1 MAERIEGLSI
11 GLDLDTLKVDSGMTD
26 LRSKLRLVNSEMKA
40 NLSAFDKGDKSL
52 EKYQTTL
59 NGLNKK
65 IEVQRA
71 ITEKAYTTYQKM
83 VKEYG
88 EGSKEADKAANHF
101 NNQSAS
107 LNNLQRAA
115 NRTENELRELREEQN
130 KSESAWTKLGQT
142 IESTG
147 TSLTGIGQ
155 GLTVGLTTP
164 LLGAG
169 LAIGKTALDFDKV
182 SGQIQADLGISEE
195 RAKELNDVAKE
206 LWEDGF
212 GDSIEG
218 VSTKIAGVTRSLGD
232 LSKVDLSYVTK
243 GLDLFEQ
250 RGWADQQEA
259 LRAIKVLVE
268 QFGMSASEAMDYLTK
283 GFQENLDF
291 SGEFLDSVSEYSTYF
306 AEFGLTADDMFA
318 KFKAGAESGAFQLD
332 KVGDAMKEFS
342 LRAKDG
348 SKTSEEAFK
357 ALGLNASEMTKQ
369 FNKGG
374 KDAEKAFDTVVKAL
388 RNTDDETKRNTASV
402 GLFGTQYEDLG
413 EKAFDAMLQAS
424 NGLKDVEGATK
435 RASDALQNN
444 FGTRVTKIWRD
455 FVTDLE
461 PAGDIL
467 LDLAEEILPKVADTV
482 DDVTSAFAEM
492 DPEAQKTVLTIGGI
506 AAASGPALMAIGGIS
521 QGVGALTKVVGP
533 LLTSMGGGKGLTG
546 ILSRI
551 PGPIG
556 IAATAFGV
564 GTLAINGINDAVKKS
579 QEVNL
584 EHVNSLIKQQQS
596 LDTLSTKYGEL
607 QSKNKLSNDELLRFR
622 DIQSELQLAKSTSE
636 ISALKD
642 EQAKL
647 QEKSGLTN
655 DELSEMLRLND
666 EIVKLTPT
674 VAQSFSER
682 GNAIISSKDA
692 ISEVNQ
698 ELQKS
703 IALELENQKIKAVA
717 QLDENIRN
725 QIKAQEELN
734 NKIRER
740 TAAEKEAAEIEKEI
754 QELKSVAQQQ
764 YNDGQ
769 KAAAQMTQDEIT
781 RQEFLLE
788 QKNNQVEKITEEV
801 SEKQK
806 SVEKT
811 NEEINKTQQLLGEMI
826 NLQLAQVGIN
836 EKGAEGIAQLDQ
848 AISKA
853 ASRHK
858 YLTMLSETQG
868 GLNDKQK
875 EELKNLDQSLSK
887 YNSAKTAIQ
896 GMQTEQEEVNQK
908 IREGTG
914 EASKLTKEADKDV
927 TKNVNVDDKGGAK
940 KVSNEASKN
949 ATKNVKVDD
958 HGGAKKVSAE
968 ASKNAKK
975 DVNVDDKGKA
985 KSIHETA
992 SKGATKTITFGA
1004 IATAGFK
1011 SAVKAVEKATGIN
1024 IPGFA
1029 TGTKNAPGG
1038 LSVVGEEG
1046 PELLYLPRGAKVIP
1060 NKDTESIFS
1069 KWNVPMVPGYEVGGV
1084 IKREQFAILGEG
1096 NREEVVIPLEQHRN
1110 RSLDLFAYA
1119 GGKLGVFDELKDSFK
1134 ELTSHIKNGFR
1145 NMDSSIDD
1153 LKNSL
1158 LFKMDD
1164 LIGMFSYTSSYNS
1177 IWEEQVMKLRATIK
1191 NSPLDDDSFEINS
1204 LLSYKP
1210 GYIQAEDGS
1219 WVPPSFYSQPTDA
1232 MKILAVAG
1240 KQITNNNRPNQLPN
1254 VSPNIESNG
1263 LLQAVLEQNRI
1274 LMALLQS
1281 SRNIEKKP
1289 ALTENDIGL
1298 AVDNYNANQTIKNNI
1313 YSGRP
1318 AY

>member
-11 GLDLDTLKVDSGMTD
+11 GLDLDTLALDRGLTGLKD
-26 LRSKLRLVNSEMKA
+26 KLKTVNSEMKA
-40 NLSAFDKGDKSL
+40 NMSAFERGDKSIERYETSL
-52 EKYQTTL
+52 M
-59 NGLNKK
+59 GLNKK
-65 IEVQRA
+65 LDVQKRVVSEA
-71 ITEKAYTTYQKM
+71 KSEYEKM
-83 VKEYG
+83 VKEFG
-88 EGSKEADKAANHF
+88 EGSKEAEKAAREY
-101 NNQSAS
+101 NNQVSS
-107 LNNLQRAA
+107 LNSLQRYI
-115 NRTENELRELREEQN
+115 NKTENELKELREEQQ
-130 KSESAWTKLGQT
+130 KSESGWNKFGQT
-142 IESTG
+142 IENTG
-147 TSLTGIGQ
+147 TKLTGIGQ

-169 LAIGKTALDFDKV
+169 LAIGKTALDFDKA

-195 RAKELNDVAKE
+195 KAKELNEVAKE

-218 VSTKIAGVTRSLGD
+218 VSSKIAGVTRSLGD

-250 RGWADQQEA
+250 RGWADQQES
-259 LRAIKVLVE
+259 LRAIKVLME
-268 QFGMSASEAMDYLTK
+268 QFGMSAQEAMDYLTK

-291 SGEFLDSVSEYSTYF
+291 SGEFLDSVSEYATYF

-348 SKTSEEAFK
+348 SKTSEDAFK

-374 KDAEKAFDTVVKAL
+374 KDAKKAFETVVKAL
-388 RNTDDETKRNTASV
+388 KDTDDETKRNTASV

-413 EKAFDAMLQAS
+413 EKAFEAMLEAS

-444 FGTRVTKIWRD
+444 FGTRVTKIWRE
-455 FVTDLE
+455 FVADLK

-467 LDLAEEILPKVADTV
+467 LDFAEGILPKVADTV
-482 DDVTSAFAEM
+482 DDVTNAFAELS
-492 DPEAQKTVLTIGGI
+492 PEAQKTALSVGGI
-506 AAASGPALMAIGGIS
+506 AAAAGPTLMVIGGIS
-521 QGVGALTKVVGP
+521 RGFGVITKVVGP
-533 LLTSMGGGKGLTG
+533 LLGTLGEGKGLTG
-546 ILSRI
+546 ILKRI

-556 IAATAFGV
+556 AITTGLGIGTIAFQ
-564 GTLAINGINDAVKKS
+564 GINAVIEKS
-579 QEVNL
+579 KEVNL

-596 LDTLSTKYGEL
+596 LETLSTKYGEL

-622 DIQSELQLAKSTSE
+622 DIQSELQLAKSASE

-642 EQAKL
+642 EQAEL

-655 DELSEMLRLND
+655 NELSEMLRLND

-674 VAQSFSER
+674 VAQSYSER

-692 ISEVNQ
+692 ISEVNK

-703 IALELENQKIKAVA
+703 IALELENQKIKAEA
-717 QLDENIRN
+717 QLDKNIQN
-725 QIKAQEELN
+725 YIKAQEELN

-740 TAAEKEAAEIEKEI
+740 TAAEKEAADIEKEI
-754 QELKSVAQQQ
+754 QDLKSVAQQQ

-781 RQEFLLE
+781 RQEFLLN
-788 QKNNQVEKITEEV
+788 QKNQQVVKIAEEV
-801 SEKQK
+801 TEKQK
-806 SVEKT
+806 SLEKT
-811 NEEINKTQQLLGEMI
+811 GEEITKTQQLLGEMI

-896 GMQTEQEEVNQK
+896 GMQNEQEEVNQK

-927 TKNVNVDDKGGAK
+927 TKNVKVDDKGGAK
-940 KVSNEASKN
+940 KVSNEANKK
-949 ATKNVKVDD
+949 ATKNVKVTD

-975 DVNVDDKGKA
+975 NVNVDDKGKA

-992 SKGATKTITFGA
+992 SKNAKKTITFGA

-1011 SAVKAVEKATGIN
+1011 GAIKAVEKATGIN

-1038 LSVVGEEG
+1038 LSLVGEEG
-1046 PELLYLPRGAKVIP
+1046 PELVHLPRGAKVIP
-1060 NKDTESIFS
+1060 NKDTESIFQ
-1069 KWNVPMVPGYEVGGV
+1069 KWNVPMMSISREGFATGGLINTAGLYPIAEGGWPEIVVPT
-1084 IKREQFAILGEG
+1084 
-1096 NREEVVIPLEQHRN
+1096 
-1110 RSLDLFAYA
+1110 D
-1119 GGKLGVFDELKDSFK
+1119 
-1134 ELTSHIKNGFR
+1134 
-1145 NMDSSIDD
+1145 
-1153 LKNSL
+1153 
-1158 LFKMDD
+1158 
-1164 LIGMFSYTSSYNS
+1164 
-1177 IWEEQVMKLRATIK
+1177 
-1191 NSPLDDDSFEINS
+1191 
-1204 LLSYKP
+1204 
-1210 GYIQAEDGS
+1210 
-1219 WVPPSFYSQPTDA
+1219 PSRRTDA
-1232 MKILAVAG
+1232 MKLLAIAG
-1240 KQITNNNRPNQLPN
+1240 KKLTGNKRPNQLPN
-1254 VSPNIESNG
+1254 VAQSDDSYLGKKVEELTNLVKDLISIQQEQLVALAAGHIIQMNDRTVGILVEPHITEIQKRNGKVESKFK
-1263 LLQAVLEQNRI
+1263 R
-1274 LMALLQS
+1274 
-1281 SRNIEKKP
+1281 R
-1289 ALTENDIGL
+1289 
-1298 AVDNYNANQTIKNNI
+1298 
-1313 YSGRP
+1313 
-1318 AY
+1318 